1 MKGTMLAAMF
11 VLISAGVFWFVPAV
25 KIKHAEKQTADG
37 KYGYAV
43 ILGAKVNGEI
53 PSLSLQRR
61 LEAAA
66 EYAERFPK
74 VIFVL
79 AGGQGA
85 DEEISEAEAMKR
97 YLLQRGI
104 AEERLLLEEQST
116 STYENLLYAKELLP
130 EAAGVTIISS
140 DYHLARAQ
148 FLAGQLGWETD
159 TVAASTPNS
168 IKAKVLVRERAALFK
183 TWIMRK

>member
-1 MKGTMLAAMF
+1 MKETMLAILL
-11 VLISAGVFWFVPAV
+11 VLAGAGIFWFVPAA

-37 KYGYAV
+37 KFGYAV
-43 ILGAKVNGEI
+43 VLGAKVNGET

-66 EYAERFPK
+66 AYAERFPK
-74 VIFVL
+74 VILVL

-104 AEERLLLEEQST
+104 AEKRLLLEDQST
-116 STYENLLYAKELLP
+116 STYENLLYAKKLLP
-130 EAAGVTIISS
+130 EVTGVTIISS

-159 TVAASTPNS
+159 TIAASTPNS